1 MGDVDID
8 GGLDTLGESD
18 GSISGDMVGGSSADG
33 SEIVLKSTV
42 GANEIGAFVGDK
54 VVGFGVGRFV
64 VGDTVGISTQG
75 SSITGPY
82 RLNGLHGSRSYITAP
97 RNRLGD
103 RYKYC

>member
-18 GSISGDMVGGSSADG
+18 GSISGDMVGGSSTDG

-64 VGDTVGISTQG
+64 VGDTVGKASQSLTMVLRRISF
-75 SSITGPY
+75 
-82 RLNGLHGSRSYITAP
+82 RA
-97 RNRLGD
+97 
-103 RYKYC
+103 